1 MDKIWESIKS
11 IAEDN
16 NGFLKTGQIEEMG
29 ISRPVLRKYVDE
41 GKLEQVRKGLYI
53 LSEGLAD
60 EYALLQASEAPRPF
74 FLMAQLFFC
83 GSCRIGRRIFWILLF
98 RTEPTSAD

>member
-29 ISRPVLRKYVDE
+29 ISCTEK
-41 GKLEQVRKGLYI
+41 I
-53 LSEGLAD
+53 
-60 EYALLQASEAPRPF
+60 
-74 FLMAQLFFC
+74 C
-83 GSCRIGRRIFWILLF
+83 G
-98 RTEPTSAD
+98 